1 MQVSQIFRF
10 SLLAVFGDPHPRG
23 FEMRGDEEWW
33 WHGRDSQGRAY
44 MFPREQGTVRR
55 VGWKNPS
62 GRRLTTE
69 RKKVRNAQSL
79 EKVDLE
85 DETGFR
91 IATREG
97 ACSWEVQHSAKSLLN
112 LSCWS
117 KPWPHQL
124 VQNWITW
131 QQLFCPSARGSQLGE
146 EHILE
151 PECKWGVRN
160 YDREEWREQSGSETK
175 PSPETPAVL
184 LWLVCPQ
191 TEWDWPFLARDRD
204 STGQSAGHS
213 WLVSASRAWSPFW
226 GKYRRGDVKER
237 RDKAQFT
244 SMREFGIGRRF
255 SAWLLH
261 MNCSQLCGCRILGSL
276 MRLLNCPKFS
286 FAI

>member
-1 MQVSQIFRF
+1 MQVSQIFPF

-23 FEMRGDEEWW
+23 FEMRGDEERW
-33 WHGRDSQGRAY
+33 WHGRDSQGRAC

-55 VGWKNPS
+55 VGWKKPS

-151 PECKWGVRN
+151 PECKWGIRN
-160 YDREEWREQSGSETK
+160 YDQEEWREQSGSGNQAQPRDTCCAAVACL
-175 PSPETPAVL
+175 SPDRMGLTILGQGQRQHRTECRSQLASFSQQSMIPFLRGEVQERGCKREKRQSTVYINERIWYWEKIFCVAAAHEL
-184 LWLVCPQ
+184 LSALWLQ
-191 TEWDWPFLARDRD
+191 DF
-204 STGQSAGHS
+204 G
-213 WLVSASRAWSPFW
+213 VSDEALELS
-226 GKYRRGDVKER
+226 
-237 RDKAQFT
+237 
-244 SMREFGIGRRF
+244 
-255 SAWLLH
+255 
-261 MNCSQLCGCRILGSL
+261 
-276 MRLLNCPKFS
+276 
-286 FAI
+286 